1 MGTIEKIK
9 SAEERGDVASVLTH
23 VGELL
28 DETFDRSIK
37 TVMEGA
43 KAFLKGGIFSS
54 KYAAAFWASDLPRRF
69 GAKFGKHPVYGDD
82 FWRHAFEPIVAP
94 AAQES
99 LARACPE
106 GVIGA
111 VRRKR
116 MFEDASLW
124 PRIRLVLIGA
134 NLQQFVH
141 DCEDVSALKRR
152 YAEDLERFDSL
163 RGKISAEALVVH
175 FAAWLER
182 QYFEENDERA
192 FRVSLPDHAEILQ
205 EAIKLMRC
213 HPGDSCAQAK
223 SLTEIQQLI
232 KTTWHRIRKTSELP
246 PDTSRLFR
254 AIQNFLSADYMAEL
268 FCSQGWDLVREPTCT
283 VVRPTSPAHGAA
295 WELPR
300 RKFHAMDTFENWVP
314 TSPEALGYKQR
325 CFSEAPNPESG
336 AVRWHIHSGQTFLLK
351 YCGETALQAA
361 RERLGFNPFDALTV
375 LLCNKGGYEIN
386 FAKPR
391 AEAKQAGKSFLVS
404 LGLYATPHD
413 RIVAANGG
421 DSIERNVPVEPRDFS
436 VFIED
441 AAAFPPTAH
450 IPKDTLDAIY
460 THFAQDIYAD
470 KIDLGKTLVLRN
482 KHCDLLLPRLF
493 FGDIKTLLYD
503 EVFSADPKG
512 VAKHFEENI
521 GAIFTRQGFSV
532 LVGRKLGQQGEV
544 DVLAY
549 RDNTLFVVEAKTT
562 STRLLPSQVR
572 PVRDR
577 LNKGASQLDRVLAEL
592 PRHWAEISRELHA
605 PATWDAVT
613 VVTLL
618 VSSSFEFDHLYFGHH
633 LKISFFELERVFL
646 DLPPANYLMNIY
658 DQVTFSTEW
667 VEPSELLAQ
676 VEQQSAV
683 AIEKFRLH
691 SSETPS
697 AADLIACIEESRF
710 WSLVL
715 GEKFDLTPLRKN

>member
-1 MGTIEKIK
+1 MVTIEKIK
-9 SAEERGDVASVLTH
+9 SAEGRGDVAAVITH

-28 DETFDRSIK
+28 NETFDRSIN

-82 FWRHAFEPIVAP
+82 FWRHAFEPIVGP
-94 AAQES
+94 AVQEI

-106 GVIGA
+106 SVVGA

-116 MFEDASLW
+116 MFENASLW

-152 YAEDLERFDSL
+152 YEEDLERFDSL

-175 FAAWLER
+175 FSAWLER

-192 FRVSLPDHAEILQ
+192 FRISLPDHAEVLQ
-205 EAIKLMRC
+205 EAIKRMRRQ
-213 HPGDSCAQAK
+213 PGDSGGQAK
-223 SLTEIQQLI
+223 SIIEVQQLI
-232 KTTWHRIRKTSELP
+232 KTTWDRIRKTSELP

-254 AIQNFLSADYMAEL
+254 AIQNFLSADYMVEL
-268 FCSQGWDLVREPTCT
+268 FCSQGWDIVREPTRT
-283 VVRPTSPAHGAA
+283 VVRPKSPAHGAA

-314 TSPEALGYKQR
+314 TCPEALGYKQR

-336 AVRWHIHSGQTFLLK
+336 AVRWHIYTGRHFLLK
-351 YCGETALQAA
+351 HCGDAALQAA
-361 RERLGFNPFDALTV
+361 RERLGFDPFDALTV

-404 LGLYATPHD
+404 LGLYATPRD
-413 RIVAANGG
+413 WFVAANGG
-421 DSIERNVPVEPRDFS
+421 DSIVRNVPVEPRDFS
-436 VFIED
+436 VFIEN

-450 IPKDTLDAIY
+450 IPTNTLDAIY
-460 THFAQDIYAD
+460 THFAQNIHAD

-482 KHCDLLLPRLF
+482 QHCDLLLPRLF
-493 FGDIKTLLYD
+493 FGDIKTLLYN
-503 EVFSADPKG
+503 EVFSASHAE
-512 VAKHFEENI
+512 VAKHFEKNI
-521 GAIFTRQGFSV
+521 GAIFTRQRFSIS
-532 LVGRKLGQQGEV
+532 VGRKLGQQGEI

-562 STRLLPSQVR
+562 SSRLLPSQVR
-572 PVRDR
+572 PVRGR
-577 LNKGASQLDRVLAEL
+577 LNEGAAQLDRVLAEL

-605 PATWDAVT
+605 PTTLDAVT

-633 LKISFFELERVFL
+633 LKISSFELERVFL

-658 DQVTFSTEW
+658 NQVMFSTEW

-676 VEQQSAV
+676 VEHQTA
-683 AIEKFRLH
+683 AALEKFRLH
-691 SSETPS
+691 GADAPS
-697 AADLIACIEESRF
+697 VDDLIACIEESRF
-710 WSLVL
+710 WSLTL